1 MSQQLN
7 YRVISQPKLWA
18 SAHKPIEFVYDM
30 PTEEVFLVEI
40 DGSLAVILPNI
51 FAGGGLGVRTGD
63 IIYLSASQYKGYHV
77 VKEVFTPLI
86 FNFETPIRTE
96 PIPSIVFAKYATPPV
111 WQIWK
116 GYQNSEVIGANN
128 FPFTKV
134 ADFAPEGN
142 KDGFLEFNIGGYI
155 KSSMNEMTP
164 PSAGNQLGVISISS
178 ERNYWQPYR
187 LLIGLSPRSLYFER
201 IYFALNS
208 SIESDV
214 LNAEYL
220 NTFKPLNTNA
230 FINSCGTTWLSFLET
245 TGVVTY
251 RFDEGGV
258 LPSDSGFSDD
268 FNNDFFKP

>member
-7 YRVISQPKLWA
+7 YRVISQPKLWS

-30 PTEEVFLVEI
+30 PTEVATIVGL
-40 DGSLAVILPNI
+40 DNNLGVILPNI
-51 FAGGGLGVRTGD
+51 FAGGGLGIHVGSIVFITE
-63 IIYLSASQYKGYHV
+63 SQYKGYHV

-86 FNFETPIRTE
+86 FSLETAYTTAPTT
-96 PIPSIVFAKYATPPV
+96 PVCDVKYATPPQ
-111 WQIWK
+111 WQVWK
-116 GYQNSEVIGANN
+116 GYQDSEVIGTNN
-128 FPFTKV
+128 FPFTKA

-142 KDGFLEFNIGGYI
+142 PDGFLTTNVQGFIQ
-155 KSSMNEMTP
+155 SSMKKMTP
-164 PSAGNQLGVISISS
+164 PSAGNQFGGISISS
-178 ERNYWQPYR
+178 EINYWQPYR

-220 NTFKPLNTNA
+220 NTLKPLNTLP

-245 TGVVTY
+245 SGVVTY
-251 RFDEGGV
+251 RFENGNVFPSGG
-258 LPSDSGFSDD
+258 D
-268 FNNDFFKP
+268 FNNDFNNEFFNT